1 VARVGQPSA
10 GRTSALALRRPRL
23 PFRNVNRRDEA
34 SYQPGMQRHHLLPR
48 ELLAARG
55 LRPMLECVGRERLPF
70 EDFRSNGL
78 LLPATENAAIFVGLP
93 LHRGPHRDYNAM
105 VLDRVGAIES
115 GWAERRLRRPEDALD
130 EAVMRLVLL
139 QGALRRRL
147 LMERR
152 RLRLNRGDPLGS
164 GRDFAELDALAE
176 LLWRETAE
184 G

>member
-1 VARVGQPSA
+1 MAGVGQQPSDRGA
-10 GRTSALALRRPRL
+10 GLILRRPRL

-34 SYQPGMQRHHLLPR
+34 GYQAGMQRHHLLPR
-48 ELLAARG
+48 ELLAARC
-55 LRPMLECVGRERLPF
+55 LRPMFERVGRESLGF
-70 EDFRSNGL
+70 EDFRRNGL
-78 LLPATENAAIFVGLP
+78 LLPATENAAMHIGLP
-93 LHRGPHRDYNAM
+93 MHRGPHRDYNAM
-105 VLDRVGAIES
+105 VLDRVGVIES
-115 GWAERRLRRPEDALD
+115 GWATQRHRRPEGALD

-164 GRDFAELDALAE
+164 GRDFADLDAMAE

-184 G
+184 S